1 MKLRELNA
9 EVGGKIK
16 TIKFKHMV
24 PMFKVA
30 WEQAFTRERNQ
41 QGWIR
46 EGIIPF
52 TRKQLWDLREQRLA
66 ASALSTSLS
75 VTPNMQG
82 SSQQANSR
90 VSGYQQ
96 SSIASN
102 AEETQDQPV
111 NLPRQLLVAVRSAQQ
126 EKEEMPSLTTL
137 AALSKEDL
145 LQYAIKLRE
154 TILGVVDNA
163 QGAIANGQMEDVEE
177 GMLEDDAGFAGRITA
192 RNLWGLEGSVT
203 GEEALAIARRRA
215 EERRQQEEE
224 KASRAADRDSR
235 RRQAVAHA
243 LCRGAELLDKIK
255 QGGSGVLTSLPV
267 KDLQALMQSTD
278 SAAPLPKG
286 NKRELLEKVCEITG
300 VKEAIECYNAMRV
313 QAALAACAPPP
324 PPPPPLPQLP
334 LPPPPMHT
342 PAIAPELPDIAPG
355 VQESEGSCPA
365 EVSSASAVRE
375 DV

>member
-9 EVGGKIK
+9 ELGGKIK

-52 TRKQLWDLREQRLA
+52 TRKQLWDLREQNLA
-66 ASALSTSLS
+66 ASARSTPLS
-75 VTPNMQG
+75 VPTSMQG
-82 SSQQANSR
+82 TSQHANSR
-90 VSGYQQ
+90 ISAYQ
-96 SSIASN
+96 SSTASN
-102 AEETQDQPV
+102 AEETQRQPV
-111 NLPRQLLVAVRSAQQ
+111 NLPRQLLEAVKSAQL
-126 EKEEMPSLTTL
+126 EKESMPSLTVL

-154 TILGVVDNA
+154 TIMGVVDNA
-163 QGAIANGQMEDVEE
+163 QGATANETMEDVEE

-224 KASRAADRDSR
+224 KASRVADRDSR

-243 LCRGAELLDKIK
+243 LCRGAELLEKIK
-255 QGGSGVLTSLPV
+255 QGGSGVLSSLPV

-278 SAAPLPKG
+278 SGAPLPKG
-286 NKRELLEKVCEITG
+286 NKRELLEKVFEITG

-313 QAALAACAPPP
+313 QAALAASV
-324 PPPPPLPQLP
+324 PPPPLPQLP
-334 LPPPPMHT
+334 LPPPPLPPPTHT
-342 PAIAPELPDIAPG
+342 PATGPAIPDIAFG
-355 VQESEGSCPA
+355 VQESQGSCPA
-365 EVSSASAVRE
+365 EASSVSAVRE
-375 DV
+375 DL

>member
-9 EVGGKIK
+9 EFGGRIK

-30 WEQAFTRERNQ
+30 WEHAFTRERNER
-41 QGWIR
+41 GWIR

-52 TRKQLWDLREQRLA
+52 TRKQLWDLREQNLA
-66 ASALSTSLS
+66 ASALLSTPLS

-82 SSQQANSR
+82 TSEASTGISA
-90 VSGYQQ
+90 YQ
-96 SSIASN
+96 SSTASN
-102 AEETQDQPV
+102 AEETQGQLV
-111 NLPRQLLVAVRSAQQ
+111 NLPRQLLDAVKSAQL
-126 EKEEMPSLTTL
+126 EKEAMPSLTSL
-137 AALSKEDL
+137 AALSKEDI

-154 TILGVVDNA
+154 TIIGMVDNA
-163 QGAIANGQMEDVEE
+163 QGAIANEEIQDMEE

-203 GEEALAIARRRA
+203 GEEALNIARRRA
-215 EERRQQEEE
+215 EDRRKQEEE
-224 KASRAADRDSR
+224 KASKAAERDSR

-255 QGGSGVLTSLPV
+255 QGGSGVLATLPV
-267 KDLQALMQSTD
+267 KDLQALMQCTD

-286 NKRELLEKVCEITG
+286 NKRELLEKVNAITE
-300 VKEAIECYNAMRV
+300 VREAMECYNSMRV
-313 QAALAACAPPP
+313 QAALAASAPPP
-324 PPPPPLPQLP
+324 PPPPPLPQPP
-334 LPPPPMHT
+334 LPPPPLQN
-342 PAIAPELPDIAPG
+342 PAIAPALPDIAPR
-355 VQESEGSCPA
+355 VLESEGSCSA
-365 EVSSASAVRE
+365 EASPVSAVRQ